1 MIYTT
6 IQKRS
11 DILKLIVG
19 LGNPGKEYKMT
30 RHNIGFMCLDKMAE
44 YLKVNFDSNKFSGSY
59 AQVNYGGEKI
69 ILLKPG
75 KYMNLS
81 GEVIRDFVK
90 FFKISVE
97 DVLIICDDLDTAVGT
112 YRLRY
117 KGSSGGHNGLKN
129 IELHLGTKE
138 YKRIKIGI
146 SNNKLIDTKDYV
158 LGKFTKEEKDLIQPI
173 IDKMPNI
180 LEDYLKLSFDHVMNK
195 YN

>member
-1 MIYTT
+1 M
-6 IQKRS
+6 
-11 DILKLIVG
+11 KLIVG
-19 LGNPGKEYKMT
+19 LGNPGREYENT
-30 RHNIGFMCLDKMAE
+30 RHNIGFMCIEKIAE
-44 YLKVNFDSNKFSGSY
+44 YFKVNFDSNKFNGLY
-59 AQVNYGGEKI
+59 TQFNHNGEKI
-69 ILLKPG
+69 VLLKPG

-90 FFKISVE
+90 FFKI
-97 DVLIICDDLDTAVGT
+97 DINDILIICDDLDTNVGT

-129 IELHLGTKE
+129 IELHLNTKE

-158 LGKFTKEEKDLIQPI
+158 LGKFTRDEKELLNPI

-180 LEDYLKLSFDHVMNK
+180 IEDYLTLSFDRLMNK